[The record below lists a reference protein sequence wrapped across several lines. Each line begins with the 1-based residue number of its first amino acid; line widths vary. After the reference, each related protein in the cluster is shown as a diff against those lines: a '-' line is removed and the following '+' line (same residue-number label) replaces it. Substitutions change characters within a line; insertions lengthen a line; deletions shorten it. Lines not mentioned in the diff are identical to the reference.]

1 MYLSALLV
9 AAVLGAKPNAAAAD
23 DLPSSPPSEWLAET
37 LQKEAMAAIER
48 RQKAFEEIKTP
59 EDARAWQAARK
70 QFFIEQIGGIPEPAR
85 PASQVVGTIDGGDY
99 TLEKVIYES
108 RPNHHVT
115 AVLYLPKTKPPYP
128 AVVICCGHSYD
139 GKAAEGYQ
147 RAGILMAKHGVAAL
161 CFDPIGQ
168 GERYQLLNVSGR
180 PGKHTPEK
188 PNARLVEV
196 QKLTPEAP
204 PQYNPVEEHTLV
216 GIGPILLG
224 ANTAHYRVWDA
235 MRSVDYLQSRS
246 DINPKR
252 IGATGNSGGGTESS
266 YLMAL
271 DDRIACA
278 APGCFLT
285 SYRRLLETVGP
296 QDAEQNIF
304 GQLAFGMD
312 EADYLTITA
321 PRPVCIL
328 AATRDATFDI
338 AGTWDVFREAKRFYG
353 RLGHPERVD
362 LVETDDVHGFTI
374 HLREGAVR
382 WMRRWLLGADDAVVE
397 SDFPIYTP
405 AELQC
410 SPKGQVLLMPDE
422 RSVFDL
428 SREWAAKLAD
438 ERRAHQET
446 LSPDELR
453 KQIAER
459 IGLDLANTPA
469 VSKWSSDSDSRRPA
483 LRSKA
488 IELRTWLLRPRRVPL
503 QIRIERT
510 ARKSREL
517 VIYVHEAG
525 IAGASR
531 EPEPLRS
538 YLQEGKTVAIVEL
551 SGLGATRAAPHR
563 VDWPGELF
571 GPNIHEFYLAYLNGK
586 SIVGLRVED
595 LLATTDYLAKDLNVE
610 KVHLVAGGVAAIPGL
625 HAAAIQ
631 PDRFASVELHS
642 MLATWNDVVAT
653 PVPENQLINAVH
665 GALELYDLPD
675 LIGLAGGPD
684 RVRIE
689 EPIDAQ
695 GRPK

>member
-9 AAVLGAKPNAAAAD
+9 AAVLGAKPVGVASD
-23 DLPSSPPSEWLAET
+23 GLPKSPPSEWLAET
-37 LQKEAMAAIER
+37 LRDEAFAAIDR
-48 RQKAFEEIKTP
+48 RQRAFEEIKTP

-85 PASQVVGTIDGGDY
+85 PASQVVGTIDGGNY
-99 TLEKVIYES
+99 TIEKVLYES

-115 AVLYLPKTKPPYP
+115 AVLYLPKSKPPHP

-147 RAGILMAKHGVAAL
+147 RAGILLAKHGLAAL

-168 GERYQLLNVSGR
+168 GERYQLLNVKGR
-180 PGKHTPEK
+180 PGKHSPAR
-188 PNARLVEV
+188 PNPRLVEL

-235 MRSVDYLQSRS
+235 MRSVDYLLSRS
-246 DINPKR
+246 DIDPKR

-312 EADYLTITA
+312 EADYLSITA

-338 AGTWDVFREAKRFYG
+338 QGTWDVFRQAKRFYG
-353 RLGHPERVD
+353 RLGLPERVD
-362 LVETDDVHGFTI
+362 LVETDDVHGFTV

-382 WMRRWLLGADDAVVE
+382 WMRRWLLGIDDAVVE
-397 SDFPIYTP
+397 EDFPIYTP
-405 AELQC
+405 AQLQC
-410 SPKGQVLLMPDE
+410 TPKGQVLLTPDE

-428 SREWAAKLAD
+428 SREWADLLNDRRRVNRELLLPDDMRRLIAEQIGLNLAD
-438 ERRAHQET
+438 
-446 LSPDELR
+446 
-453 KQIAER
+453 
-459 IGLDLANTPA
+459 TPA
-469 VSKWSSDSDSRRPA
+469 VGGQALVSGRPW
-483 LRSKA
+483 RN
-488 IELRTWLLRPRRVPL
+488 WLLRPGRVPL
-503 QIRIERT
+503 QVQIERP
-510 ARKSREL
+510 AKPNGEL
-517 VIYVHEAG
+517 VLIVAERMAAGRHE
-525 IAGASR
+525 
-531 EPEPLRS
+531 EQFQS
-538 YLQEGKTVAIVEL
+538 YLREGKAVAVIEL
-551 SGLGATRAAPHR
+551 SGFGATQAAPHR
-563 VDWPGELF
+563 GDWPGELF
-571 GPNIHEFYLAYLNGK
+571 GANIHEFYLAYLNGK

-595 LLATTDYLAKDLNVE
+595 LLAATDFLVKDLNVE
-610 KVHLVAGGVAAIPGL
+610 KVRLVAGGAAAIPAL

-631 PDRFASVELHS
+631 PDRFAAVTLHAL
-642 MLATWNDVVAT
+642 LASWNDVVAT
-653 PVPENQLINAVH
+653 PVPENQLINTVH
-665 GALELYDLPD
+665 GALTLYDLPD
-675 LIGLAGGPD
+675 LVELAGGAD
-684 RVRIE
+684 RVQIE
-689 EPIDAQ
+689 STVDAQ
-695 GRPK
+695 GRPEQPAAK

>member
-1 MYLSALLV
+1 MYVPALLV
-9 AAVLGAKPNAAAAD
+9 AVVLAAEPHAAPSA
-23 DLPSSPPSEWLAET
+23 LPSSPPSEWLADT
-37 LQKEAMAAIER
+37 LREEAFAAIDR
-48 RQKAFEEIKTP
+48 RQKAFEAIKTP

-70 QFFIEQIGGIPEPAR
+70 QFFIEQIGGIPEPTR

-99 TLEKVIYES
+99 KVEKVIYES

-115 AVLYLPKTKPPYP
+115 AVLYLPKSKPPHP

-196 QKLTPEAP
+196 QKLTPDAP
-204 PQYNPVEEHTLV
+204 PQYNPVEEHTLI
-216 GIGPILLG
+216 GIGPVLLG

-235 MRSVDYLQSRS
+235 MRSVDYLQSRG
-246 DINPKR
+246 DIDPQR

-312 EADYLTITA
+312 EADYLTVTA

-338 AGTWDVFREAKRFYG
+338 SGTWDVFREAKRFYG

-382 WMRRWLLGADDAVVE
+382 WMRRWLLGVDDAVVE
-397 SDFPIYTP
+397 NDFPIYTP

-428 SREWAAKLAD
+428 GREWAAKLVG
-438 ERRAHQET
+438 ERRARQEN

-469 VSKWSSDSDSRRPA
+469 VSKWSSDADSRRPA
-483 LRSKA
+483 LRSQQT
-488 IELRTWLLRPRRVPL
+488 ELRTWLLRPRRVPL

-517 VIYVHEAG
+517 VIYAIEAG

-531 EPEPLRS
+531 EPEPLRT
-538 YLQEGKTVAIVEL
+538 YLQEGKAVAVVEL
-551 SGLGATRAAPHR
+551 SGFGATRAAPHR
-563 VDWPGELF
+563 GDWPGELF

-586 SIVGLRVED
+586 SIVGLRAED
-595 LLATTDYLAKDLNVE
+595 LLAATDFLAKDLDAE
-610 KVHLVAGGVAAIPGL
+610 KVHVVAAGAAAIPAL

-631 PDRFASVELHS
+631 PERFASVELHS
-642 MLATWNDVVAT
+642 MLATWNDVVAA
-653 PVPENQLINAVH
+653 PVPENQLINTVH
-665 GALELYDLPD
+665 GALKLYDLPD

-689 EPIDAQ
+689 EPVDAQ
-695 GRPK
+695 GRRK

>member
-1 MYLSALLV
+1 MYLPALLV
-9 AAVLGAKPNAAAAD
+9 VAILGAKPVGAVRD
-23 DLPSSPPSEWLAET
+23 GLPSSPPSEWLTEI
-37 LQKEAMAAIER
+37 LQEQAFAAIDR
-48 RQKAFEEIKTP
+48 RQRAFEELKTP
-59 EDARAWQAARK
+59 EDARAWQEARK
-70 QFFIEQIGGIPEPAR
+70 QFFIERIGGIPEPAR
-85 PASQVVGTIDGGDY
+85 PTSQVVDMIDGGDY
-99 TLEKVIYES
+99 TIEKVIYES
-108 RPNHHVT
+108 RPSHHVT
-115 AVLYLPKTKPPYP
+115 AVLYLPKSKPPHP

-147 RAGILMAKHGVAAL
+147 RAGILLAKHGLAAL

-168 GERYQLLNVSGR
+168 GERYQLLNVNGR
-180 PGKHTPEK
+180 PGKHTHER
-188 PNARLVEV
+188 PNARLVEL
-196 QKLTPEAP
+196 QKLTPDAP

-235 MRSVDYLQSRS
+235 MRSVDYLLSRS
-246 DINPKR
+246 DIDPKR

-285 SYRRLLETVGP
+285 SYRRLLETAGP

-312 EADYLTITA
+312 EADYLAITA

-338 AGTWDVFREAKRFYG
+338 QGTWDVFRQAKRFYG

-362 LVETDDVHGFTI
+362 LVETDDVHGFTV

-397 SDFPIYTP
+397 EDFPIYEP

-410 SPKGQVLLMPDE
+410 TPKGQVLLMPDE

-428 SREWAAKLAD
+428 SRDWADLLNA
-438 ERRAHQET
+438 RRRVNREP
-446 LSPDELR
+446 LLPDDMRRL
-453 KQIAER
+453 IAEQV
-459 IGLDLANTPA
+459 GLDLANTPA
-469 VSKWSSDSDSRRPA
+469 IGGQALVSGRPW
-483 LRSKA
+483 RS
-488 IELRTWLLRPRRVPL
+488 WLLRPGRVPL
-503 QIRIERT
+503 QVQVERP
-510 ARKSREL
+510 AKPNGEL
-517 VIYVHEAG
+517 VLIVAERMAAG
-525 IAGASR
+525 RNEEQFR
-531 EPEPLRS
+531 E
-538 YLQEGKTVAIVEL
+538 YLQQGRTVAVIEL
-551 SGLGATRAAPHR
+551 SGFGATQAAPHR
-563 VDWPGELF
+563 GDRPGELF

-595 LLATTDYLAKDLNVE
+595 LLAATDFLVKDLNVE
-610 KVHLVAGGVAAIPGL
+610 KVRLVAGGAAAIPAL

-631 PDRFASVELHS
+631 PDRFAAVTLHS
-642 MLATWNDVVAT
+642 LLASWNDVVAT
-653 PVPENQLINAVH
+653 PVPENQSINTVH
-665 GALELYDLPD
+665 GALKLYDLPD
-675 LIGLAGGPD
+675 LVKLAGGAD
-684 RVRIE
+684 RVQIE
-689 EPIDAQ
+689 STVDAQ
-695 GRPK
+695 GRPKQAAAN